1 MSKFGF
7 LELAHK
13 ILQEENKPLSVEE
26 MWQLA
31 IRKGYDTLL
40 GSNGKTPERTLGAR
54 IYVDMQNNID
64 SIFDKVSTRPT
75 RFALKNRKVIE
86 SDNVVA
92 VINDYSKNISKNDF
106 LEKDLHPLL
115 SYFASVH
122 LKVYT
127 KTIRHH
133 TSDKKEFGEWVHP
146 DIVGCYFPLED
157 WQPDVFELSTVIG
170 NTSLRFYSFELKRE
184 LNLNNLRE
192 SFFQT
197 VSNSSWANESYLVA
211 AHVSTN
217 EDFRDELSR
226 LSTSFG
232 IGVIALD
239 IQEPDASEII
249 YPALR
254 KENLDWDMLNKLSSM
269 NNDFKSFLK
278 RIRNDV
284 QSKEIRKE
292 WYDKVLP
299 VDDII
304 ASFTKKI

>member
-31 IRKGYDTLL
+31 IRRGYDTLL

-54 IYVDMQNNID
+54 IYVDIRDNMD
-64 SIFDKVSTRPT
+64 SIFCKSSTKPT
-75 RFALKNRKVIE
+75 RFSLKNMKVTE
-86 SDNVVA
+86 VDVLTTVLVNT
-92 VINDYSKNISKNDF
+92 SKQVPKNDF

-157 WQPDVFELSTVIG
+157 WQSDVFELSTVVG

-254 KENLDWDMLNKLSSM
+254 KDNLDWDMLNKLSSM

-292 WYDKVLP
+292 WYDKVFP

-304 ASFTKKI
+304 ASFTKTI

>member
-26 MWQLA
+26 MWQFA
-31 IRKGYDTLL
+31 IREGYDTLL

-86 SDNVVA
+86 SDNVVT

-157 WQPDVFELSTVIG
+157 WQPDVFELSTVVG

-184 LNLNNLRE
+184 LNLSNLRE

-211 AHVSTN
+211 AYVSAN
-217 EDFRDELSR
+217 EDFRDELRR

-232 IGVIALD
+232 IGVIVLD
-239 IQEPDASEII
+239 INEPDASQII

-254 KENLDWDMLNKLSSM
+254 KDNLDWDMLNKLSSM

>member
-26 MWQLA
+26 MWQFA

-133 TSDKKEFGEWVHP
+133 TSDKKEFGE
-146 DIVGCYFPLED
+146 GF
-157 WQPDVFELSTVIG
+157 
-170 NTSLRFYSFELKRE
+170 
-184 LNLNNLRE
+184 
-192 SFFQT
+192 
-197 VSNSSWANESYLVA
+197 
-211 AHVSTN
+211 
-217 EDFRDELSR
+217 
-226 LSTSFG
+226 
-232 IGVIALD
+232 
-239 IQEPDASEII
+239 IQI
-249 YPALR
+249 
-254 KENLDWDMLNKLSSM
+254 
-269 NNDFKSFLK
+269 
-278 RIRNDV
+278 
-284 QSKEIRKE
+284 
-292 WYDKVLP
+292 
-299 VDDII
+299 
-304 ASFTKKI
+304 

>member
-7 LELAHK
+7 LELANK
-13 ILQEENKPLSVEE
+13 VLQEENKPLSVEE
-26 MWQLA
+26 MWLFAKQ
-31 IRKGYDTLL
+31 RGYDSLL

-64 SIFDKVSTRPT
+64 SIFCKVSTRPT
-75 RFALKNRKVIE
+75 RFSLKNKIAVDAPILTA
-86 SDNVVA
+86 S
-92 VINDYSKNISKNDF
+92 VINTTKPVPKTDF

-115 SYFASVH
+115 SYFALVH

-157 WQPDVFELSTVIG
+157 WQSDVFELSTVVG

-184 LNLNNLRE
+184 LNLSNLRE

-211 AHVSTN
+211 AHVSIN
-217 EDFRDELSR
+217 EDFRDELRR

-232 IGVIALD
+232 IGVIVLD
-239 IQEPDASEII
+239 KEEPDASEII

-254 KENLDWDMLNKLSSM
+254 KDNLDWDMINKLSTM
-269 NNDFKSFLK
+269 NNDFKGFLK
-278 RIRNDV
+278 RIKNDV

-292 WYDKVLP
+292 WYDKVLS
-299 VDDII
+299 VEDLT
-304 ASFTKKI
+304 ALFLKNT

>member
-31 IRKGYDTLL
+31 IQKGYDTLL

-54 IYVDMQNNID
+54 IYVDMQSNVD
-64 SIFDKVSTRPT
+64 SVFSKASTRPT
-75 RFALKNRKVIE
+75 RFSLKNIKITE
-86 SDNVVA
+86 NNSPPLIFMNS
-92 VINDYSKNISKNDF
+92 SKSVSKNDF

-115 SYFASVH
+115 SYFASIH

-157 WQPDVFELSTVIG
+157 WQADVFELSTVVG

-184 LNLNNLRE
+184 LNLSNLRE

-217 EDFRDELSR
+217 EDFRDELRR

-254 KENLDWDMLNKLSSM
+254 KDNLDWDMLNKLSSM

-278 RIRNDV
+278 RIKNDV

-299 VDDII
+299 IDDII
-304 ASFTKKI
+304 SLFSKDI